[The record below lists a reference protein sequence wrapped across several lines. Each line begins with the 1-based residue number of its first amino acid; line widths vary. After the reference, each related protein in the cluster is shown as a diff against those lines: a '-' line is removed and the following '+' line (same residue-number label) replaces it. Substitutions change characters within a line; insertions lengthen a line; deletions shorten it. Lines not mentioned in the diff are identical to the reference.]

1 MATISLPAFRMRPR
15 SVVWVFAGLLLVDVC
30 ILLFVDESLKIA
42 MTDLFYPVIGLIAT
56 AVLFYTFWKIRPVS
70 PRFAS
75 AWFFLALGCLSWA
88 LGDVFWAVLEVI
100 LHEEPF
106 PSIADVFYLLYYP
119 LVIVGFLLIPHE
131 HGGRKELITTG
142 LDLSIVFLAAG
153 MLYWNFL
160 IGPVAVF
167 EGVDF
172 LTFLISVSYPIFD
185 LVLFAALMLLIYRKQ
200 SVMSFG
206 AQFFLIA
213 SVVIQIVFDT
223 VYGLQSIAE
232 TYVGG
237 TFIDLSWQMG
247 KAAFGLAGVFQ
258 LQSMADGGWR
268 NSPKK
273 EPVVH
278 RKIDSW
284 LSFFPYLW
292 LAAAYGLLV
301 YAQYT
306 LLPMTYQSIT
316 VVIGVM
322 IALVLTRQ
330 LVSIFEITRISERL
344 KLELVERQRAQELLN
359 KYKDELEQR
368 VRQRTADLTEANRQ
382 LTGEIEERRRA
393 EKLLES
399 SLHEKEVLLKEI
411 HHRVKNNLQVIQSM
425 LKLQANQVKDPAVM
439 VALKDS
445 QNRVQSMALIHE
457 KLYQSV
463 NLANID
469 FAEYIQSL
477 ISFLNRSY
485 NSSQKQ
491 VNLRVQAEPL
501 SLYIDMAVPC
511 GLIVNELVSNAL
523 KHAFPDG
530 NGGEVAIQLKAEEN
544 GRVELVV
551 SDNGVGIPE
560 GVDIWNSPSLGLQLV
575 NALVNQLDGDL
586 QFDSS
591 QGTRFTISF
600 SNSQPV

>member
-1 MATISLPAFRMRPR
+1 
-15 SVVWVFAGLLLVDVC
+15 
-30 ILLFVDESLKIA
+30 
-42 MTDLFYPVIGLIAT
+42 
-56 AVLFYTFWKIRPVS
+56 
-70 PRFAS
+70 
-75 AWFFLALGCLSWA
+75 
-88 LGDVFWAVLEVI
+88 
-100 LHEEPF
+100 
-106 PSIADVFYLLYYP
+106 
-119 LVIVGFLLIPHE
+119 
-131 HGGRKELITTG
+131 
-142 LDLSIVFLAAG
+142 
-153 MLYWNFL
+153 
-160 IGPVAVF
+160 
-167 EGVDF
+167 
-172 LTFLISVSYPIFD
+172 
-185 LVLFAALMLLIYRKQ
+185 
-200 SVMSFG
+200 
-206 AQFFLIA
+206 
-213 SVVIQIVFDT
+213 
-223 VYGLQSIAE
+223 
-232 TYVGG
+232 
-237 TFIDLSWQMG
+237 MG
-247 KAAFGLAGVFQ
+247 IAAFGLAGVFQ